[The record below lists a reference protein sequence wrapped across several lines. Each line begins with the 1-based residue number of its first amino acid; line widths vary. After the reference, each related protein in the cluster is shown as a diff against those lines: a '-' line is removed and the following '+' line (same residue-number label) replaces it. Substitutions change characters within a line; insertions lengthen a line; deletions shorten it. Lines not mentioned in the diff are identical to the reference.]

1 LSSDA
6 LRPSSAAPPTVHP
19 PSVLPIRPGVGPSA
33 SAVVPRVR
41 ALAPRREPPVY
52 VCCSVPRI
60 FILLDSCARRLFFI
74 SGASGASAKSS
85 RPKPPR
91 PPGILR
97 TPTRQYTRGRRLSCP
112 SPGTPREN
120 CAYVPAR
127 TQTRAAPFQ
136 SCAHVRLP
144 CAGAPWPSRAARTS
158 CAPLALPEAAAYPLT
173 PRRARRSTPHQH
185 TCAFLRPVQA
195 LQTASGIS

>member
-1 LSSDA
+1 MRRPLEPPPVAA
-6 LRPSSAAPPTVHP
+6 LAVHPARFSVTVYLRCTLRGGPRSCEQQFLQHPENDRPSGTFPRAYGHP
-19 PSVLPIRPGVGPSA
+19 N
-33 SAVVPRVR
+33 
-41 ALAPRREPPVY
+41 
-52 VCCSVPRI
+52 
-60 FILLDSCARRLFFI
+60 
-74 SGASGASAKSS
+74 
-85 RPKPPR
+85 
-91 PPGILR
+91 
-97 TPTRQYTRGRRLSCP
+97 TPTRRATRGRRLSCP
-112 SPGTPREN
+112 SPRTPREN

-158 CAPLALPEAAAYPLT
+158 CAPLALPEQAAYPLT